1 MTAKKFVAVLMTLL
15 ASVALTIA
23 APPALA
29 GGEKLKV
36 VMLGDSLT
44 AGCDWQAR
52 LTEAEVVNQGV
63 CGDSTW
69 SVIARLDQVAA
80 ARPDLIFLQLG
91 INDFGKKP
99 SPEGILE
106 RHQKIWRE
114 LREKLPE
121 AELYVVS
128 LLPVSARRYPRWG
141 EPVVRLNDLLR
152 AAAGESG
159 LTYIDVYSQL
169 SDQDGNLVKDFT
181 YDGLHLLPPAYDRWL
196 ETVKPYID
204 QAVRARGKS
213 DDQRQ
218 ARNTAG

>member
-1 MTAKKFVAVLMTLL
+1 MTVKKFYL
-15 ASVALTIA
+15 ASVFLAVALMIA
-23 APPALA
+23 APSAPA

-52 LTEAEVVNQGV
+52 LTEVEVVNQGV

-69 SVIARLDQVAA
+69 TIMARLDKVAA
-80 ARPDLIFLQLG
+80 AKPDLIFLQLG

-114 LREKLPE
+114 LRAKLPE
-121 AELYVVS
+121 TRLYVVS
-128 LLPVSARRYPRWG
+128 LLPVSAKRYPRWG
-141 EPVVRLNDLLR
+141 RPVVRLNDLLR
-152 AAAGESG
+152 AAAEESG
-159 LTYIDVYSQL
+159 LTYIDVYSRL
-169 SDQDGNLVKDFT
+169 SDQDGNLVKNFT

-196 ETVKPYID
+196 EAVKPYID
-204 QAVRARGKS
+204 QALAARGQR
-213 DDQRQ
+213 DDDRQ
-218 ARNTAG
+218 AHNTAG

>member
-1 MTAKKFVAVLMTLL
+1 MTVRKFYLAAALL
-15 ASVALTIA
+15 AAALMIA
-23 APPALA
+23 APSVLA
-29 GGEKLKV
+29 GGERLKV

-52 LTEAEVVNQGV
+52 LAEAEVVNQGI

-69 SVIARLDQVAA
+69 SVLARLDQVAA

-114 LREKLPE
+114 LRAKLPE
-121 AELYVVS
+121 TKLYVVS
-128 LLPVSARRYPRWG
+128 LLPVSAKRYPRWG
-141 EPVVRLNDLLR
+141 RPVLRLNHLLR
-152 AAAGESG
+152 AAAEENG
-159 LTYIDVYSQL
+159 LTYIDVHSRL
-169 SDQDGNLVKDFT
+169 SDEDGGLFKDFT

-196 ETVKPYID
+196 EAVKPYID
-204 QAVRARGKS
+204 EAVTAKGKR
-213 DDQRQ
+213 DDDRQ
-218 ARNTAG
+218 THNTAG